1 MKDIKDMLKEVANL
15 TEEQAQS
22 FYEMLTNIS
31 EKDIQK
37 TVDIFADLPNI
48 NYMFPDEIDAIK
60 EKLKNES

>member
-60 EKLKNES
+60 EKLENV